1 MVRVKDVYNYLNRE
15 IPFETQE
22 EWDNSGL
29 LIGDMFSEVKTVA
42 VMLDATP
49 ENIEKSVK
57 NNVDLI
63 ITHHPI
69 IFDPLKSV
77 LKDDPIYSLIKQNIS
92 LISVHTNWDKAE
104 HGVNA
109 SLAKVFEL
117 TDVKDLP
124 TKNAEGFVK
133 YGTLISAEPEGQF
146 CNHVKEK
153 LKVSTVRY
161 SSAHEAIRRVAVCGG
176 SGADYIDE
184 VADYVDAY
192 ITSDIKYHQFLH
204 ASEIGLTLIDAGH
217 FGTEDVSMGPLSL
230 MIAQA
235 FPAIKV
241 LRLRSQDPVSYK

>member
-1 MVRVKDVYNYLNRE
+1 MIRVKDIYNYFNRE
-15 IPFETQE
+15 LPFETQE

-29 LIGDMFSEVKTVA
+29 IIGNMYSEVKTVA

-49 ENIEKSVK
+49 ENVEKSIK

-77 LKDDPIYSLIKQNIS
+77 LKDDPIYNLIKQNIS

-104 HGVNA
+104 KGVNTT
-109 SLAKVFEL
+109 LAKVFEL

-124 TKNAEGFVK
+124 TKNAQGFVK
-133 YGTLISAEPEGQF
+133 YGTLPSSEPEGHF
-146 CNHVKEK
+146 CELVKER
-153 LKVSTVRY
+153 LKAPVVKY

-176 SGADYIDE
+176 AGADYIDE
-184 VADYVDAY
+184 VANYVDAY
-192 ITSDIKYHQFLH
+192 VTSDIKYHQFLH
-204 ASEIGLTLIDAGH
+204 AAEIGLTLIDAGH
-217 FGTEDVSMGPLSL
+217 FSTEDVSMGPLSL
-230 MIAQA
+230 MLAQA
-235 FPAIKV
+235 FPDIKV